1 MHEEQKRQDSKKR
14 HFRQDGLDYMR
25 MMSRAS
31 SAKTN
36 IKTRQHLM
44 ESRLHEGSD
53 TGMTGPM
60 ERAMESSDAGIS
72 DGSDTEHTGAYTVC
86 KRSSKN
92 SYDRS
97 DNGYDKDKGIIC
109 HRFFS

>member
-1 MHEEQKRQDSKKR
+1 
-14 HFRQDGLDYMR
+14 
-25 MMSRAS
+25 
-31 SAKTN
+31 
-36 IKTRQHLM
+36 
-44 ESRLHEGSD
+44 
-53 TGMTGPM
+53 
-60 ERAMESSDAGIS
+60 MESSDTGIS

-109 HRFFS
+109 HRFFIKVKSETVFYKKHAAKGSAVVV